1 MYILRWF
8 MLVTLAIGCV
18 SNSNQLKTHD
28 KLPEQQTS
36 VVDDTEEENEM
47 TLNEPQENIEVASQ
61 YIGKHLLVGLTYR
74 DNNGDVIKTVQLHG
88 IITRITKE
96 GIFIERADGNGE
108 FTLPP
113 DLESLEP
120 TIPGAEYKLNTTGE
134 VVNDADYMSNWTID
148 VPPEEDKE

>member
-1 MYILRWF
+1 MQILKWF

-18 SNSNQLKTHD
+18 SNGNQLNPQD

-36 VVDDTEEENEM
+36 VEDDNKEENII
-47 TLNEPQENIEVASQ
+47 TLHEQQENIESAGQ

-74 DNNGDVIKTVQLHG
+74 DDNGEVIKRVQLHG

-108 FTLPP
+108 FTLPS

-120 TIPGAEYKLNTTGE
+120 TIPGAEYRINITGE
-134 VVNDADYMSNWTID
+134 VVRDADYMSNWTID
-148 VPPEEDKE
+148 MPPEEDKE